1 MYAPDKVLH
10 RGVLYVV
17 ATPIGNLEDITL
29 RAIRILREVQLI
41 AAEDTRRTKKFLH
54 AHEIHTPLTSLYDQI
69 EDKKSSFLI
78 SKLNEGMNV
87 AYVSDAGTP
96 GISDPGYVLI
106 RQAIANAI
114 RVVPIPGVSA
124 VIAALSVSGLPMN
137 SFVFGGFLPSR
148 PVKRR
153 QFLMSMKNETR
164 TMVFY
169 ESPKRLMS
177 TLHDVK
183 EILGDREVV
192 ISRELT
198 KVFEEILR
206 GRVGEVISLLQ
217 DGVVKGEVT
226 LLIAGKKKLLCS
238 DDEIRVR
245 FKQLQENTGFTRRDI
260 IDTIAGEM
268 GVSRKRVYREVIKAG
283 DKLPIRQGSPVSG

>member
-1 MYAPDKVLH
+1 M
-10 RGVLYVV
+10 
-17 ATPIGNLEDITL
+17 
-29 RAIRILREVQLI
+29 
-41 AAEDTRRTKKFLH
+41 H

>member
-1 MYAPDKVLH
+1 
-10 RGVLYVV
+10 
-17 ATPIGNLEDITL
+17 
-29 RAIRILREVQLI
+29 
-41 AAEDTRRTKKFLH
+41 
-54 AHEIHTPLTSLYDQI
+54 
-69 EDKKSSFLI
+69 
-78 SKLNEGMNV
+78 
-87 AYVSDAGTP
+87 
-96 GISDPGYVLI
+96 
-106 RQAIANAI
+106 
-114 RVVPIPGVSA
+114 
-124 VIAALSVSGLPMN
+124 
-137 SFVFGGFLPSR
+137 
-148 PVKRR
+148 
-153 QFLMSMKNETR
+153 
-164 TMVFY
+164 MVFY

>member
-1 MYAPDKVLH
+1 
-10 RGVLYVV
+10 
-17 ATPIGNLEDITL
+17 
-29 RAIRILREVQLI
+29 
-41 AAEDTRRTKKFLH
+41 
-54 AHEIHTPLTSLYDQI
+54 
-69 EDKKSSFLI
+69 
-78 SKLNEGMNV
+78 
-87 AYVSDAGTP
+87 
-96 GISDPGYVLI
+96 
-106 RQAIANAI
+106 
-114 RVVPIPGVSA
+114 
-124 VIAALSVSGLPMN
+124 
-137 SFVFGGFLPSR
+137 
-148 PVKRR
+148 
-153 QFLMSMKNETR
+153 MSMKNETR